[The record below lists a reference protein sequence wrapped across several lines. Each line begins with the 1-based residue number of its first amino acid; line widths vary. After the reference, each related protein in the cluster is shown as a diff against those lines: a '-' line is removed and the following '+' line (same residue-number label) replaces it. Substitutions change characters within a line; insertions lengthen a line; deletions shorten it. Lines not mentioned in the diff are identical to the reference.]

1 MTNEKEKIVDVMVGA
16 KTAVINCEDSYILT
30 LIKKTIESLTS
41 AEVQGANTMYYKV
54 VVLDSKA
61 LELDNVG
68 MYVVLFG
75 ILSTVYAHGYK
86 ADINGYYGYSFLK
99 AIHILMDDDD

>member
-1 MTNEKEKIVDVMVGA
+1 MENDEKIVDVMTGA
-16 KTAVINCEDSYILT
+16 KTTVVSCDDSYILGI
-30 LIKKTIESLTS
+30 IKKTIESLTN
-41 AEVQGANTMYYKV
+41 AEVQGSNTMYYKV
-54 VVLDSKA
+54 VVIDSKA

-68 MYVVLFG
+68 MSVVLFG

-99 AIHILMDDDD
+99 AIHLLMGEE

>member
-1 MTNEKEKIVDVMVGA
+1 MTNENEKIVDVMTGA
-16 KTAVINCEDSYILT
+16 KTTVVSCEDSYILG

-41 AEVQGANTMYYKV
+41 ADVQCENTVYYKV
-54 VVLDSKA
+54 VVIDSKA
-61 LELDNVG
+61 LELDNVDAD
-68 MYVVLFG
+68 VVLYG
-75 ILSTVYAHGYK
+75 ILCTVYAHGYK

>member
-1 MTNEKEKIVDVMVGA
+1 MTNENEKIVDVMTGA
-16 KTAVINCEDSYILT
+16 KTTVVSCDDSYILG

-54 VVLDSKA
+54 VVIDSKA